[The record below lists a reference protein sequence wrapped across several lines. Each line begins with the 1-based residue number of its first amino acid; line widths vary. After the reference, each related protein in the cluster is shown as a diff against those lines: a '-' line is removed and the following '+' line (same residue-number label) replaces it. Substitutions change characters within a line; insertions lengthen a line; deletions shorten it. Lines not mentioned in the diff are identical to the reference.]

1 MMGVFVDAGVA
12 ALIVEDPIA
21 TYLVALFED
30 DHVESEEDAIL
41 GRGNAAGARADDAN
55 ALVRNH
61 DRLSLDRVIFRGL
74 KSLAP
79 LTDSRQLAHTASDRF
94 AQQVYELPTR
104 MLAGGQPVTF
114 LILLLITYFIRS
126 YRAVCRLNEVSG
138 LAATTWRGA

>member
-1 MMGVFVDAGVA
+1 MA

-21 TYLVALFED
+21 TNLVALFED

-74 KSLAP
+74 KSLAT
-79 LTDSRQLAHTASDRF
+79 LTDSFQLALYCVGSIC
-94 AQQVYELPTR
+94 PTS
-104 MLAGGQPVTF
+104 
-114 LILLLITYFIRS
+114 I
-126 YRAVCRLNEVSG
+126 
-138 LAATTWRGA
+138 